1 MWNSVCTKFA
11 LSRRNLPATQM
22 ATNPTEAAESSGSH
36 SRPTRLRR
44 AFDTLG
50 VKLFLA
56 IAGANLVLVMA
67 VYLGYSWSLDKGLV
81 DYVNKSERAR
91 LNLVIDRLA
100 AGYQEHG
107 SWQWLEENRGEQ
119 WRSLVREELGGLR
132 DVPNFNREQ
141 KGPQKDERPDG
152 DRGAARDDRGTPW
165 QYRSAPREQ
174 RGATQEQRVLRQ
186 DPSVAPL
193 LTINWWNL
201 MLFDGTRSPV
211 IPERIDAATLQ
222 QAEQLPIN
230 VNGMTVGYI
239 GYVPSLRL
247 VQSMESTAAKLQSQ
261 KFVVIAIGMLA
272 AVLLN
277 ATLISHWLARRLRAL
292 GHGAT
297 ALARGDYSTRIPAQ
311 GNDELARLAGDFNH
325 LAYAL
330 EAAQRG
336 RQQWIADIAHELRTP
351 LTSLRAEVEAVQDGV
366 RPLTQAS
373 IASVAQEV
381 HQLTRLVEDLRLL
394 SLSDLGALTCRKE
407 PAQLAEIIDDVLAI
421 GRTAI
426 AEKGLEVQVNVDGS
440 ILVEADADRLTQV
453 FSNLLQNTLRYSES
467 PARLAIQAVIDGAH
481 ARIEWEDT
489 PPGVADADLHRL
501 TERLY
506 RADESRARNSG
517 GSGLGLAIVKAIVDA
532 HGGRMQAGHST
543 LGGLRWSIWLPLSE
557 S

>member
-1 MWNSVCTKFA
+1 
-11 LSRRNLPATQM
+11 M
-22 ATNPTEAAESSGSH
+22 ATIPPEAAESSS
-36 SRPTRLRR
+36 SPTRPTRLRR

-81 DYVNKSERAR
+81 DYVNESEKAR
-91 LNLVIDRLA
+91 LQPIIERLA
-100 AGYQEHG
+100 AGYQEYG
-107 SWQWLEENRGEQ
+107 DWKWLEENRGER
-119 WRSLVREELGGLR
+119 WWALMREELGPR
-132 DVPNFNREQ
+132 VTNFNYIRNQ
-141 KGPQKDERPDG
+141 RGTLKDDLPKEKDDLSNDKRPETQGRGTSVIERDAPGAERNASQEVRGNRPDESSIP
-152 DRGAARDDRGTPW
+152 PW
-165 QYRSAPREQ
+165 
-174 RGATQEQRVLRQ
+174 
-186 DPSVAPL
+186 
-193 LTINWWNL
+193 LTITFL
-201 MLFDGTRSPV
+201 MLFDSQHSVVLPF
-211 IPERIDAATLQ
+211 RIEADRLQ
-222 QAEQLPIN
+222 QAEKLEIK
-230 VNGMTVGYI
+230 VNGAVVGYL

-247 VQSMESTAAKLQSQ
+247 VDTMASIATKKQSRD
-261 KFVVIAIGMLA
+261 FVVIAIGLLA

-277 ATLISHWLARRLRAL
+277 ATLISQWLSRRLRAL

-297 ALARGDYSTRIPAQ
+297 ALARGDYSTRIPAK

-325 LAYAL
+325 LAFAL
-330 EAAQRG
+330 ESAQRG

-426 AEKGLEVQVNVDGS
+426 AEKGLEVQVKVDS
-440 ILVEADADRLTQV
+440 AILVEADADRLTQV

-467 PARLAIQAVIDGAH
+467 PARLAINAVIDGPN
-481 ARIEWEDT
+481 ARIEWEDSA
-489 PPGVADADLHRL
+489 PGVADADLPRL

-506 RADESRARNSG
+506 RADESRARISG

>member
-1 MWNSVCTKFA
+1 
-11 LSRRNLPATQM
+11 M
-22 ATNPTEAAESSGSH
+22 ATNPTETAESSGS
-36 SRPTRLRR
+36 STRPTRLRR
-44 AFDTLG
+44 ALDTLG

-56 IAGANLVLVMA
+56 IAGADLVLVMA
-67 VYLGYSWSLDKGLV
+67 VYLVYSWSLDKGLV
-81 DYVNKSERAR
+81 DYVNKQETAR
-91 LNLVIDRLA
+91 LTPVAARLA
-100 AGYQEHG
+100 TGFREHG
-107 SWQWLEENRGEQ
+107 SWEWIEADTEE
-119 WRSLVREELGGLR
+119 WDTLLREELGLR
-132 DVPNFNREQ
+132 NFNRLQRVDQ
-141 KGPQKDERPDG
+141 KDPRTGSLNERSPARDERLPQK
-152 DRGAARDDRGTPW
+152 RGAKAGDPPV
-165 QYRSAPREQ
+165 PR
-174 RGATQEQRVLRQ
+174 
-186 DPSVAPL
+186 PP
-193 LTINWWNL
+193 LTILFL
-201 MLFDGTRSPV
+201 MLFDAEGDIV
-211 IPERIDAATLQ
+211 IPKAIDAARLAQT
-222 QAEQLPIN
+222 EKLPIN
-230 VNGMTVGYI
+230 MNGTTVGYL
-239 GYVPSLRL
+239 GYVPSLRQ
-247 VQSMESTAAKLQSQ
+247 VESVESYAAQQQSLR
-261 KFVVIAIGMLA
+261 FLVIATGMLA

-277 ATLISHWLARRLRAL
+277 ATLISQWLARRLRSL

-297 ALARGDYSTRIPAQ
+297 ALARGDYGTRIPVR

-407 PAQLAEIIDDVLAI
+407 PAQLAEIIDDVLAV

-426 AEKGLEVQVNVDGS
+426 AEKRLQVQVNVDDS
-440 ILVEADADRLTQV
+440 IRVDADADRMAQV

-467 PARLAIQAVIDGAH
+467 PARLSIQAIIDGAN
-481 ARIEWEDT
+481 ARIEWEDSA
-489 PPGVADADLHRL
+489 PGVADADLPRL

-532 HGGRMQAGHST
+532 HGGRMQAAHSA
-543 LGGLRWSIWLPLSE
+543 LGGLKWSIWLPLSE

>member
-1 MWNSVCTKFA
+1 
-11 LSRRNLPATQM
+11 M
-22 ATNPTEAAESSGSH
+22 ATIPTETAEISGSQT
-36 SRPTRLRR
+36 RPTRLRR
-44 AFDTLG
+44 ALDTLG

-81 DYVNKSERAR
+81 DYVNESEKAR
-91 LNLVIDRLA
+91 LQPIVERLA
-100 AGYQEHG
+100 AGYQQYG
-107 SWQWLEENRGEQ
+107 DWKWLEENRGEQ
-119 WRSLVREELGGLR
+119 WWVLMREELGPR
-132 DVPNFNREQ
+132 VTNFNLNRNQ
-141 KGPQKDERPDG
+141 
-152 DRGAARDDRGTPW
+152 RGTPKDEL
-165 QYRSAPREQ
+165 PKEKD
-174 RGATQEQRVLRQ
+174 GLTKNKPPATQERGT
-186 DPSVAPL
+186 SVSERDAPGAERNASQEVRGNRPEESSIPPW
-193 LTINWWNL
+193 LTITFL
-201 MLFDGTRSPV
+201 MLFDSQHSVVLPF
-211 IPERIDAATLQ
+211 RIEADRLQ
-222 QAEQLPIN
+222 QAEKLEIK
-230 VNGMTVGYI
+230 VNGAVVGYL

-247 VQSMESTAAKLQSQ
+247 VDTMASIATKKQSRD
-261 KFVVIAIGMLA
+261 FVVIAIGLFA

-277 ATLISHWLARRLRAL
+277 ATLISQWLSRRLRAV
-292 GHGAT
+292 GRGAT

-407 PAQLAEIIDDVLAI
+407 PVQLAEIIEDVLAV

-426 AEKGLEVQVNVDGS
+426 AEKRLEVQASVDGS
-440 ILVEADADRLTQV
+440 IRVEADADRLAQV

-467 PARLAIQAVIDGAH
+467 PAKLVIHAELDGTN
-481 ARIEWEDT
+481 ARIEWEDS
-489 PPGVADADLHRL
+489 PPGVPDSDLHRL

-506 RADESRARNSG
+506 RADESRTRASG
-517 GSGLGLAIVKAIVDA
+517 GTGLGLSIVKAIVDA
-532 HGGRMQAGHST
+532 HGGRMQAGHSS